1 MFFVRRCATKTVPS
15 LHGTLNVRFQT
26 THAVPT
32 TFRNVTGRHAIRSFS
47 SREATTFFSQ
57 VLRSRVAH
65 ALSVN
70 ALDSSRN
77 NSHSPLFLLLA
88 GAALT
93 LTLSTTSFCDK
104 HEDIAWSRLEQ
115 VYKPTEDFSRAY
127 IHRKE
132 TEVDIA
138 NHISSEPNRV
148 MVLFGNRH
156 IGKTTVLKQVLAQ
169 DVAAKTGRKGVVV
182 VHLDTVKNIDQAVAR
197 AFGVHPD
204 TLQDSRAFVMQMCER
219 FLAEHHYRPVIVF
232 TTSGINKIVGND
244 ALVLA
249 SMLREFSVET
259 RAAVCVAD
267 LHDLD
272 TAQSFPRDGRSL
284 FVTVPELNKSEID
297 QYLGKEQVAE
307 LAQRGVSVDQ
317 ILNSIGGNPLMLSD
331 LSLSDD
337 PVEFLREAAQQA
349 VAELQETLEK
359 CPAHSPAMV
368 ALSKVPYEAG
378 LSLKAY
384 SDAAESAQT
393 AADIA
398 RICNS
403 SVYYDFQNKVVK
415 IRTRAL
421 HSAALKKTW
430 F

>member
-1 MFFVRRCATKTVPS
+1 MSFVRLFLTKTVPS
-15 LHGTLNVRFQT
+15 LKGLK
-26 THAVPT
+26 VPT
-32 TFRNVTGRHAIRSFS
+32 TSRNRLTGQYATRSFS
-47 SREATTFFSQ
+47 RYEVTSASRF
-57 VLRSRVAH
+57 AH
-65 ALSVN
+65 ALSVS
-70 ALDSSRN
+70 AFDYSRN

-93 LTLSTTSFCDK
+93 LTVSTTSYCDK

-115 VYKPTEDFSRAY
+115 VYKPAEEVSRVY
-127 IHRKE
+127 VGRKE
-132 TEVDIA
+132 TEAEIA
-138 NHISSEPNRV
+138 KHIHSEPNRV

-169 DVAAKTGRKGVVV
+169 DVAPLAGRKGVIV
-182 VHLDTVKNIDQAVAR
+182 VHLDTVKNIDQEVAK

-204 TLQDSRAFVMQMCER
+204 TLRDSRAFIRQMCER
-219 FLAEHHYRPVIVF
+219 FLAKHHYRPVIVF
-232 TTSGINKIVGND
+232 TTTGINKIVGND

-284 FVTVPELNKSEID
+284 FVTVPELNKEEMV
-297 QYLGKEQVAE
+297 QYLGKEQISE
-307 LAQRGVSVDQ
+307 LAQRGVSVEQ
-317 ILNSIGGNPLMLSD
+317 ILNSVGGNPLTLSD
-331 LSLSDD
+331 LSMSDD
-337 PVEFLREAAQQA
+337 PVVFLREAAQLA
-349 VAELQETLEK
+349 SVELQETMEK
-359 CPAHSPAMV
+359 SPAHSPAV
-368 ALSKVPYEAG
+368 LALSKAPFEAG

-393 AADIA
+393 TADIA
-398 RICNS
+398 KIYNNT
-403 SVYYDFQNKVVK
+403 VYYDFQNKVVK
-415 IRTRAL
+415 FRTRSL
-421 HSAALKKTW
+421 HAVAQKKSW